1 MSDKK
6 EELIAYLDA
15 CMEYE
20 LPINRFTY
28 LWFRLSMGY
37 TFRDIFK
44 SIKKNIVN
52 IKYLYASYK
61 AYRILS

>member
-37 TFRDIFK
+37 TFRDMFK
-44 SIKKNIVN
+44 SINKLIVD
-52 IKYLYASYK
+52 IKYQLALYK
-61 AYRILS
+61 AYEILD